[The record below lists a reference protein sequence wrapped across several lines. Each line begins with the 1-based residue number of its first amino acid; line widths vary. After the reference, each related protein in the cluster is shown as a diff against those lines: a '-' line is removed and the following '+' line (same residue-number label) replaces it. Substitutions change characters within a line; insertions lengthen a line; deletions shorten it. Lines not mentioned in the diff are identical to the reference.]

1 MKAWPDRN
9 LAFNRCKCYINM
21 IMIYVHLRENHEIAK
36 GMTELPVPKTRKA
49 TLTEGLPSSMHI
61 SFVVTIVANLMAF
74 GGVKDNVQ
82 RFGLTIRQWRI
93 ISLIAHMGPMT
104 LSEIVNILHH
114 EKSTLSRAA
123 KDLEKRGLLCKL
135 PNKRHKSSPLIW
147 FTQEGQDLYDEIEPI
162 FMEQAN
168 KFTSILNEDEKQQL
182 CNILDKLKEHG
193 EEVRAFEGWET

>member
-1 MKAWPDRN
+1 MS
-9 LAFNRCKCYINM
+9 M
-21 IMIYVHLRENHEIAK
+21 ICFQLSEIHAIAK
-36 GMTELPVPKTRKA
+36 AMTEIPVPKTHRA
-49 TLTEGLPSSMHI
+49 TLTEGLIPSQHI

-104 LSEIVNILHH
+104 LSDIAGTVHH

-123 KDLEKRGLLCKL
+123 KDMEKRGLLCKL

-147 FTQEGQDLYDEIEPI
+147 FTQEGRDLYDEIEPI
-162 FMEQAN
+162 FMEQAD
-168 KFTSILNEDEKQQL
+168 KFTSILDDDEKQHL
-182 CNILDKLKEHG
+182 CRLLDKLKDHSED
-193 EEVRAFEGWET
+193 VRAFEGWVAS